1 MYLKTFPGFISQ
13 ASGVL
18 HLAYLSC
25 IVQTSACG
33 NFMSQIIAEPEE
45 ILRFAAELKAFTEQV
60 RERMS
65 RLRASFSRLGDTWHD
80 RQYGEFAR
88 DFERTM
94 RLLADFVCV
103 AEEHTSVLIRKA
115 QLLEGYLRQ
124 SAGGIEDML
133 NTRKAHI
140 YEEASTFQGV
150 LNGEVVTLTNVCVRR
165 IRYVKRSREELR
177 KLRSEFNST
186 ARKEFLIYL
195 TNNPQNVAELK
206 QAGLSDI
213 DITRMCQ
220 GKTPDGWEV
229 HHKLPLDDNGK
240 NAFENLVLIKAD
252 PHHRVITNAQL
263 VCSRGMEEGESREV
277 DWPYIE
283 GSIYP
288 KRIRPEEDRDE
299 ISTPAHGD

>member
-1 MYLKTFPGFISQ
+1 
-13 ASGVL
+13 
-18 HLAYLSC
+18 
-25 IVQTSACG
+25 
-33 NFMSQIIAEPEE
+33 MSQIIVEPEE

-60 RERMS
+60 RECMWCLRA
-65 RLRASFSRLGDTWHD
+65 LRASFRRLGGTFRD
-80 RQYGEFAR
+80 RQHQEFAR
-88 DFERTM
+88 DLEGTM
-94 RLLADFVCV
+94 RLLEKLVCI
-103 AEEHTSVLIRKA
+103 AEEYTPLLIRKA

-140 YEEASTFQGV
+140 YEEASTFRGV

-165 IRYVKRSREELR
+165 IRYVKRSREELQR
-177 KLRSEFNST
+177 LRSEFNNT
-186 ARKEFLIYL
+186 VRKEFLIYL
-195 TNNPQNVAELK
+195 TNNPKNVAELK
-206 QAGLSDI
+206 KAGLNDV
-213 DITRMCQ
+213 DITRMRQ
-220 GKTPDGWEV
+220 GKVPDGWEV
-229 HHKLPLDDNGK
+229 HHKLPLDDNGE

-288 KRIRPEEDRDE
+288 KKIRSEEDRDE
-299 ISTPAHGD
+299 ISTPAPGD

>member
-1 MYLKTFPGFISQ
+1 
-13 ASGVL
+13 
-18 HLAYLSC
+18 
-25 IVQTSACG
+25 
-33 NFMSQIIAEPEE
+33 MSQIIVEPEE

-65 RLRASFSRLGDTWHD
+65 CLRALRASFRHLVDGTFRDPQD
-80 RQYGEFAR
+80 QEFAR
-88 DFERTM
+88 YFEGTM
-94 RLLADFVCV
+94 RLLEKLVCI
-103 AEEHTSVLIRKA
+103 AEEYTPLLIHKA
-115 QLLEGYLRQ
+115 QLLYLRQ

-140 YEEASTFQGV
+140 YEEASTFRGV

-165 IRYVKRSREELR
+165 IRYVKRSREELQR
-177 KLRSEFNST
+177 LRSEFNNT
-186 ARKEFLIYL
+186 VRKEFLIYL
-195 TNNPQNVAELK
+195 TNNPKNVAELK
-206 QAGLSDI
+206 KAGLNDV
-213 DITRMCQ
+213 DITRMRQ
-220 GKTPDGWEV
+220 GKVPDGWEV
-229 HHKLPLDDNGK
+229 HHKLPLDDNGE

-288 KRIRPEEDRDE
+288 KKIRSEEDRDE
-299 ISTPAHGD
+299 ISTPAPGD